1 MSMKLTEDTIGQ
13 NAFGLAED
21 TIEQIVQEMTP
32 EEKAK
37 LTTGGLPYGTAAIK
51 RFNIPGALCNDSMSG
66 INFRQLFADYCAME
80 TGEGILESLRR
91 CEKILEQLRRDHQIH
106 VEELNDY
113 ELVAY
118 EAIKKHLGG
127 DLNRIYEVTSFPA
140 GILLGATWNP
150 DVVHRCA
157 EALTREFDSFGV
169 DVLMTPNVNIQRD
182 PLGGRLFESY
192 SEDPYLTGELGVEFV
207 KGVQEVGVLADPK
220 HFAANNHE
228 KERKGINVHVPE
240 RALREIY
247 WPGFEACVKR
257 GKAKTIMSAYNKING
272 EACSA
277 NKMLLTDL
285 LRDEWGFDGIVI
297 SDWGGVYNSSD
308 ALRAGNDLEMP
319 GRVDEKAFME
329 DLKAGK
335 ISMEELDQTV
345 RRILKALLDMPC
357 MKGHQYTEIDRD
369 YSETAAYAAVCE
381 GIVLLKNDGILPID
395 KNAVVNMQG
404 EGVHQLME
412 CGSGSAEV
420 LRGKSKSLCE
430 WMEEVG
436 GTGRIRQCVKADDPL
451 SEYVIVVGKSKGRE
465 GADREAMLLE
475 PEDQRNVTKTLQ
487 KAKAAGKKTILILN
501 IAGPVDVR
509 EYEQYTDAILCVF
522 IPGCQGNRALADM
535 IYGTV
540 NPSGKLAITFPDKY
554 EDCPT
559 FGNFPGYNWEVW
571 YGEGIYVGYRY
582 YDTKLMEPR
591 YPFGYGLSY
600 TTFDIHDLKTEKKVF
615 EEEPIRLSVDVTNTG
630 AVYGKEVVQIYVHHN
645 NPTLQK
651 PYKELK
657 AFQKIGLQPGETK
670 TVSFELELSKFASY
684 DEKLKRFA
692 VEPGIYTLMAGNSSR
707 NIMAQTQIAIKGPDP
722 YGYSEETRF
731 ATLWADER
739 CVEIYKK
746 YFEDKCSSN
755 MYNDL
760 LGYTP
765 DYPSGKALRERI
777 PETCYESAGEK
788 DEQIKAFFAELS
800 RLDIGKLA
808 WNESTDKAE
817 T

>member
-1 MSMKLTEDTIGQ
+1 MSMKL
-13 NAFGLAED
+13 AED
-21 TIEQIVQEMTP
+21 MGQKNALELSKDTVEQVIGEMTL
-32 EEKAK
+32 EEKVK
-37 LTTGGLPYGTAAIK
+37 LTTGGLPYGTAAVE
-51 RFNIPGALCNDSMSG
+51 RFKIPGALCNDSMSG

-80 TGEGILESLRR
+80 TGEGILECLRR
-91 CEKILEQLRRDHQIH
+91 CEKILEQLRRDHRIH
-106 VEELNDY
+106 AEELNDY
-113 ELVAY
+113 ETVAY
-118 EAIKKHLGG
+118 EAIKKHLDG

-150 DVVHRCA
+150 EVVHRCA
-157 EALTREFDSFGV
+157 EALTREFDAFGV

-192 SEDPYLTGELGVEFV
+192 SEDPYLTGELGSEFV

-228 KERKGINVHVPE
+228 KERKGINVHVSE

-247 WPGFEACVKR
+247 WPGFEACIKQ

-277 NKMLLTDL
+277 NKRLLTDL
-285 LRDEWGFDGIVI
+285 LRDEWGFDGIVL
-297 SDWGGVYNSSD
+297 SDWGGVYNSAD

-319 GRVDEKAFME
+319 QRADEKAFIE
-329 DLKAGK
+329 DLKAGN
-335 ISMEELDQTV
+335 ISAEELDRAV
-345 RRILKALLDMPC
+345 RRILKALLEMPC
-357 MKGHQYTEIDRD
+357 MKGHKYTAIDKN
-369 YSETAAYAAVCE
+369 YSEQAAYAAVCE
-381 GIVLLKNDGILPID
+381 GVVLLKNDGILPID
-395 KNAVVNMQG
+395 KKSVVNLQG
-404 EGVHQLME
+404 EGTHRLLE

-430 WMEEVG
+430 WMRETG
-436 GTGRIRQCVKADDPL
+436 GAEHILSDAEPDDSL
-451 SEYVIVVGKSKGRE
+451 SEYVITVGKSKGRE
-465 GADREAMLLE
+465 GADRDAMLLE
-475 PEDQRNVTKTLQ
+475 PEDQRAVTEILQ
-487 KAKAAGKKTILILN
+487 RAKAAGKKTILILN

-509 EYEQYTDAILCVF
+509 EYEEYADAILCVF

-535 IYGTV
+535 IYGKV

-600 TTFDIHDLKTEKKVF
+600 TTFDIHNLKTKKQVF
-615 EEEPIRLSVDVTNTG
+615 EDETVRFFVDVTNTG
-630 AVYGKEVVQIYVHHN
+630 TVYGKEVVQIYVRHN

-657 AFQKIGLQPGETK
+657 AFQKIGLEPGETK

-684 DEKLKRFA
+684 DEKLKQFA
-692 VEPGIYTLMAGNSSR
+692 VEPGIYTLMAGDSSR
-707 NIMAQTQIAIKGPDP
+707 NITARAQIAIKGPDP
-722 YGYSEETRF
+722 YGYNEETRF
-731 ATLWADER
+731 AALWSDER

-765 DYPSGKALRERI
+765 DYPGGKAIRERV
-777 PETCYESAGEK
+777 PESCYASAEEK
-788 DEQIKAFFAELS
+788 NEQIKAFFAELS

-808 WNESTDKAE
+808 M
-817 T
+817 